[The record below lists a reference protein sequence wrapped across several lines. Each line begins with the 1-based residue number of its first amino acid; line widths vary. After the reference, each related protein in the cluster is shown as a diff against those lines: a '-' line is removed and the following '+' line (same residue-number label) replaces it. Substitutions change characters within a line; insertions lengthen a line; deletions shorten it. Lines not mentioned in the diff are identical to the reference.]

1 MRVIIAGSRGF
12 NDYDLLKEKCD
23 YFFQNYK
30 DIEIISGTAN
40 GADKLGERYAIENGY
55 QLKLFPADWNRYG
68 NSAGFRRNVEMSNHA
83 DALVVFWDGKSRG
96 TQHMIR
102 EAKNKKLLL
111 RVVEYTT
118 L

>member
-1 MRVIIAGSRGF
+1 MRIIIAGSRSF

-23 YFFQNYK
+23 IFFQNYNN
-30 DIEIISGTAN
+30 IEIISGTAN

-68 NSAGFRRNVEMSNHA
+68 KSAGFRRNVEMSNHA

-102 EAKNKKLLL
+102 EAEKKKLLL
-111 RVVEYTT
+111 RVVDYTK

>member
-1 MRVIIAGSRGF
+1 V
-12 NDYDLLKEKCD
+12 
-23 YFFQNYK
+23 
-30 DIEIISGTAN
+30 
-40 GADKLGERYAIENGY
+40 Y

-68 NSAGFRRNVEMSNHA
+68 KSAGFRRNVEMSNHA

-111 RVVEYTT
+111 RVVEYTK